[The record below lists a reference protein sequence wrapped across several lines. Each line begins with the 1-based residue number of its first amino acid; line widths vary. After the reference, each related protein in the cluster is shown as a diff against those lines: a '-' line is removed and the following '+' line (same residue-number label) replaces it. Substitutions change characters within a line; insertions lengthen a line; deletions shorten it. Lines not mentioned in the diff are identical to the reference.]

1 VTLYSK
7 LYLPEQDDSWCARPS
22 ARLFEVLNNS
32 GQGDGSAR
40 WIAVLE
46 GPGGV
51 RRVALG
57 DPVQAT
63 DARWVNTLYVSSW
76 LLESIGLE
84 ADVESIQA
92 IRFEKSEQM
101 PRASRLGF
109 RVIGDIPEEF
119 DLRDLLEE
127 PLSQLGVLEE
137 GLIIPVPILDGC
149 HLFVQTCE
157 PAGEPVF
164 LDGLEVALEI
174 EQDVAEPAATASPV
188 NEAAE
193 PEAQLEDFASMLPPV
208 APATSVAPNLAGL
221 AAARL
226 GRSRVAAAAAAAAS
240 TSFTPFSGTGRR
252 LGDHI

>member
-1 VTLYSK
+1 
-7 LYLPEQDDSWCARPS
+7 
-22 ARLFEVLNNS
+22 LFETLNNS

-174 EQDVAEPAATASPV
+174 EQDVAEPAVPAAPPV
-188 NEAAE
+188 NQAAE
-193 PEAQLEDFASMLPPV
+193 PEPQLDDFASMLPPV
-208 APATSVAPNLAGL
+208 APATSVTPNLAGL

-226 GRSRVAAAAAAAAS
+226 GRSRVAAAS
-240 TSFTPFSGTGRR
+240 TSFTPFSGAGRR